1 MKIFCS
7 IIEKETNKIEVARF
21 LTTIPSNLG
30 FFNLGTVESYPTGG
44 GGPTAYGPTSYFGS
58 DPRPA
63 EQGDNLNNPINLGDF
78 SAIFKSQIISNSHG
92 GLSRRQSTFY
102 ELHLTLPRS
111 VQFTQ
116 EFSQFSYEEQTNRNT
131 LLAFYEIDENGHRQE
146 LPINDDGYVFHDSAI
161 DYQEDDIGSVLTD
174 YPSTRLEKGKYLF
187 VITND
192 IRYLETTYSIGL
204 NVSVL
209 DWRFVNEPVEEQVNF
224 GLITENVVGAT
235 GATGGFIDFG
245 SVI

>member
-1 MKIFCS
+1 M
-7 IIEKETNKIEVARF
+7 ARF
-21 LTTIPSNLG
+21 LTTIPTNLG
-30 FFNLGTVESYPTGG
+30 FFNLGTVEAYPTGG
-44 GGPTAYGPTSYFGS
+44 AGPTAYGPTSYFGS

-102 ELHLTLPRS
+102 EIDLIQPRT

-116 EFSQFSYEEQTNRNT
+116 EFSRTSYEKQTNRNT

-146 LPINDDGYVFHDSAI
+146 LPINNDGYVFRESSI
-161 DYQEDDIGSVLTD
+161 DYQEDDIGSLQND
-174 YPSTRLEKGKYLF
+174 YPNTRLEKGKYLF

-209 DWRFVNEPVEEQVNF
+209 DWRLTVETTEEQINF
-224 GLITENVVGAT
+224 GQ
-235 GATGGFIDFG
+235 IDGEIKDSINFG
-245 SVI
+245 SIIS

>member
-1 MKIFCS
+1 M
-7 IIEKETNKIEVARF
+7 ARF

-30 FFNLGTVESYPTGG
+30 FFNLGVVESYPTGG

-78 SAIFKSQIISNSHG
+78 SAIFKSQTISNSHG

-102 ELHLTLPRS
+102 EMNLSLPRT

-116 EFSQFSYEEQTNRNT
+116 EFSQFSYEDQTNRNT
-131 LLAFYEIDENGHRQE
+131 LLAFYQIDESGHRQE
-146 LPINDDGYVFHDSAI
+146 LPINDDGYVYHEGSI
-161 DYQEDDIGSVLTD
+161 DYNDDEGILFNED
-174 YPSTRLEKGKYLF
+174 YPVTRLDKGKYLF

-192 IRYLETTYSIGL
+192 IRYLETNYSIGL

-209 DWRFVNEPVEEQVNF
+209 DWRFVNENIEEQIDFGLVAAQQITSTVNF
-224 GLITENVVGAT
+224 GNI
-235 GATGGFIDFG
+235 
-245 SVI
+245 

>member
-1 MKIFCS
+1 M
-7 IIEKETNKIEVARF
+7 ARF

-78 SAIFKSQIISNSHG
+78 SSIFKTQIISNSHG

-102 ELHLTLPRS
+102 EMNLSLPRT

-116 EFSQFSYEEQTNRNT
+116 EFSRTSYEDKTNRNT

-146 LPINDDGYVFHDSAI
+146 LPINDDGYVFHDSSI
-161 DYQEDDIGSVLTD
+161 DYAEDDTGALLDD
-174 YPSTRLEKGKYLF
+174 YPSTSLKRGKYLF

-209 DWRFVNEPVEEQVNF
+209 DWRFVRENLTEQIDLGSVAAQQVTSTVNF
-224 GLITENVVGAT
+224 GNI
-235 GATGGFIDFG
+235 
-245 SVI
+245 

>member
-1 MKIFCS
+1 M
-7 IIEKETNKIEVARF
+7 ARF

-78 SAIFKSQIISNSHG
+78 SSIFKSQIITNNHG
-92 GLSRRQSTFY
+92 GLSRKQST
-102 ELHLTLPRS
+102 
-111 VQFTQ
+111 
-116 EFSQFSYEEQTNRNT
+116 
-131 LLAFYEIDENGHRQE
+131 FYEIDENGHRQE

-161 DYQEDDIGSVLTD
+161 DYAEDDIGVLLDD
-174 YPSTRLEKGKYLF
+174 YPSTSLKKGKYLF

-192 IRYLETTYSIGL
+192 IRYIETTYSIGL

-209 DWRFVNEPVEEQVNF
+209 DWRFVRESPTEQINF
-224 GLITENVVGAT
+224 GLITTAVTDTVN
-235 GATGGFIDFG
+235 FG
-245 SVI
+245 NL

>member
-1 MKIFCS
+1 M
-7 IIEKETNKIEVARF
+7 ARF

-58 DPRPA
+58 DPLPA

-78 SAIFKSQIISNSHG
+78 SSIFKSQIISNTHG
-92 GLSRRQSTFY
+92 GLTRKQSTFY
-102 ELHLTLPRS
+102 EMNLSLPRT

-116 EFSQFSYEEQTNRNT
+116 EFSRTSYEDNTNRNT
-131 LLAFYEIDENGHRQE
+131 LLAFYQIDESGHRQE
-146 LPINDDGYVFHDSAI
+146 LPINNEGYVYHEGAI
-161 DYQEDDIGSVLTD
+161 DYNDDEGILFNQD
-174 YPSTRLEKGKYLF
+174 YPVTRLDRGKYLF

-209 DWRFVNEPVEEQVNF
+209 DWRFINENIEEQIDFGLVAAQQVTSTVNF
-224 GLITENVVGAT
+224 GNI
-235 GATGGFIDFG
+235 
-245 SVI
+245 

>member
-1 MKIFCS
+1 M
-7 IIEKETNKIEVARF
+7 ARF

-30 FFNLGTVESYPTGG
+30 FFNLGKVESYPTGG

-63 EQGDNLNNPINLGDF
+63 EQGDNLNNPIDLGDF
-78 SAIFKSQIISNSHG
+78 SSIFKSTIISNSHG
-92 GLSRRQSTFY
+92 GLSRKQSTFY
-102 ELHLTLPRS
+102 QITLSLPRT

-116 EFSQFSYEEQTNRNT
+116 EFSRFSYEDQTNRNT

-161 DYQEDDIGSVLTD
+161 DYDEDDTGGILND

-209 DWRFVNEPVEEQVNF
+209 DWRFIRENLTEQINF
-224 GLITENVVGAT
+224 GLIT
-235 GATGGFIDFG
+235 D
-245 SVI
+245 SVIDTVNFGNL

>member
-1 MKIFCS
+1 MS
-7 IIEKETNKIEVARF
+7 RF

-58 DPRPA
+58 DPLPA

-78 SAIFKSQIISNSHG
+78 SSIFKSMNIKNTHG
-92 GLSRRQSTFY
+92 GLTRKTTTFY
-102 ELHLTLPRS
+102 ELNLTKPRS

-116 EFSQFSYEEQTNRNT
+116 TFSQFSYEENTNRNT

-161 DYQEDDIGSVLTD
+161 DYQEDDTGVLLDD
-174 YPSTRLEKGKYLF
+174 YPNTSLKKGKYLF
-187 VITND
+187 LVTND
-192 IRYLETTYSIGL
+192 IRYLETNYDIGL

-209 DWRFVNEPVEEQVNF
+209 DWRFVKENIDEQINF
-224 GLITENVVGAT
+224 GLITDSVLSTVN
-235 GATGGFIDFG
+235 FG
-245 SVI
+245 NL